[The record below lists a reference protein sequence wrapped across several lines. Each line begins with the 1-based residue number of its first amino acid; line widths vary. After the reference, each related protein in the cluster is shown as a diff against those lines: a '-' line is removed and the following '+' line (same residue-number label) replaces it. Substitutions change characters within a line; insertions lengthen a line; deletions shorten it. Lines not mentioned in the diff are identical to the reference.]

1 MIASAR
7 TDPMPG
13 RASSSSLD
21 AVFRSTSAPFSVVVL
36 VGVAAGAAGVAAGA
50 AAGLA
55 IVGLSVVAEPVCGVW
70 ARIGPLTSAA
80 ARLNT
85 AKTSCVIF
93 IDRLLFMPPQRPVWL
108 PEPSSGPGPKARTV
122 LLLLIRPRIV
132 RRVAEGEDH
141 CFLGLIT

>member
-7 TDPMPG
+7 TEPMPG

-36 VGVAAGAAGVAAGA
+36 VAVVAAGAAGVAAD

-55 IVGLSVVAEPVCGVW
+55 VVGLAVVAEPVCGVW
-70 ARIGPLTSAA
+70 ARIGPLASAA

-85 AKTSCVIF
+85 AKTSFVTF
-93 IDRLLFMPPQRPVWL
+93 IDRLLFMPPQRPIWL
-108 PEPSSGPGPKARTV
+108 HET
-122 LLLLIRPRIV
+122 
-132 RRVAEGEDH
+132 
-141 CFLGLIT
+141 